1 MFGSIG
7 LALGAV
13 STLSSLLE
21 TAAAGITKA
30 GAGTQPTGAQSAS
43 AQTFNPAAATTA
55 SAVQSY
61 GAPRDTGVVLP
72 KFDQHTQATLLAYQ
86 EMHRGG

>member
-13 STLSSLLE
+13 STLSSLIE
-21 TAAAGITKA
+21 AAASGISKA
-30 GAGTQPTGAQSAS
+30 AANTPAS
-43 AQTFNPAAATTA
+43 ISPTFNSATTA
-55 SAVQSY
+55 AGTTNSAAQTY
-61 GAPRDTGVVLP
+61 GAPKGSGVVLP